1 MSGTVLTTGI
11 LRLARQTAT
20 IDCRMKPPL
29 AAAVGLIFC
38 RSLLCQPTM
47 PSWLTPYPGA
57 TAQMK
62 ASPSLV
68 EATYTTDAPPDVV
81 TAHYGKLFET
91 QNLDFH
97 PNLDGIGAM
106 IRGDA
111 SECNLLIT
119 IHPQSTGT
127 FVRVGCAAKNRSFTS
142 ASVPSAVPGP
152 AVPAGIM
159 ERHYRLAAEMGIGKE
174 IPAAPALPLVW
185 PDWLVHIRG
194 ARLSIQQGADP
205 AGNLMLKARYATSEP
220 MTVIFEFYRDL
231 LKAHDYPINSGLITT
246 GQTQSGIRQN
256 ADGHVEGTNYP
267 NGFPGPR
274 TEIYVGFNRMH
285 LNDPITVDMR
295 FTTFAYNGRKAFL
308 SKPSGQ

>member
-142 ASVPSAVPGP
+142 ANVPSAVPGP

-159 ERHYRLAAEMGIGKE
+159 ERHTGSPPKWALARRSRQPRPCPWSGPTGWCTYEAPDCRSSRQPTPPE
-174 IPAAPALPLVW
+174 I
-185 PDWLVHIRG
+185 
-194 ARLSIQQGADP
+194 
-205 AGNLMLKARYATSEP
+205 
-220 MTVIFEFYRDL
+220 
-231 LKAHDYPINSGLITT
+231 
-246 GQTQSGIRQN
+246 
-256 ADGHVEGTNYP
+256 
-267 NGFPGPR
+267 
-274 TEIYVGFNRMH
+274 
-285 LNDPITVDMR
+285 
-295 FTTFAYNGRKAFL
+295 
-308 SKPSGQ
+308 